1 MNSLY
6 IIYINNIYNNNS
18 NVRKNKMN
26 LDNLELNKKYKWK
39 QLCET
44 IGIKVSEGNSR
55 KKDLKKLESLCRFT
69 KEGQWFTICE
79 IYSVPKEIKDGRNSN
94 NLKYKP
100 LDDQLFAMFDDILE
114 NNSNL
119 PIIEDKTNE
128 LYKVYL
134 WTSEIKKVTGMV
146 NSEFKGNRN
155 DMTKTHIKES
165 VKNITPYEKYKKN
178 VKEDIKNEEEI
189 LIKEY
194 EKYVDESVNLIFND
208 IFPTCKQRT
217 DEMLHGA
224 LGRLEKQH
232 VIFVNRAYMLQFK
245 YETGEYD
252 ENGNE
257 IILYCQQYTNGVE
270 ETAVID
276 NIKLSVIEDWNK
288 ILDRKKFIKGIEL
301 KIYKYFKNRK
311 DENGNI
317 RKISNMNDIPNDL
330 LYIFNK
336 CFKEKMI
343 KKFGDSA
350 MYFDGAFACNEVLI
364 NKKMMNF
371 KYDDNKRK
379 QIITCKKDLTNK
391 KKINQLVTASLVN
404 TFKKKIENSKNDASS
419 FSNKKYDKV
428 RNDFEE
434 IYLTTVEDKVRI
446 DFKKDSSEIL
456 RLSSPKIKNENDT
469 IINLLK
475 DDDDKNTK

>member
-1 MNSLY
+1 MN
-6 IIYINNIYNNNS
+6 IE
-18 NVRKNKMN
+18 K
-26 LDNLELNKKYKWK
+26 LELNKEYTWK
-39 QLCET
+39 QICELT
-44 IGIKVSEGNSR
+44 DIPYKTGNTKV
-55 KKDLKKLESLCRFT
+55 KQMKQFESLCRFT
-69 KEGQWFTICE
+69 KEKTKFTIYE
-79 IYSVPKEIKDGRNSN
+79 IYNKPKEIEDGRKN
-94 NLKYKP
+94 NGNFDRKSKYEP

-155 DMTKTHIKES
+155 DNTTKTHIKEN
-165 VKNITPYEKYKKN
+165 VKNITSYEKYKKN
-178 VKEDIKNEEEI
+178 IKENKEEEI

-194 EKYVDESVNLIFND
+194 EKYIDESVNLIFND

-232 VIFVNRAYMLQFK
+232 IIFVNRAYMLQFK

-257 IILYCQQYTNGVE
+257 IILYYQQYTNGTK

-288 ILDRKKFIKGIEL
+288 ILDRKKFIKGTEL
-301 KIYKYFKNRK
+301 KIYKYFKNKK

-317 RKISNMNDIPNDL
+317 KKISNMNDIPNDL
-330 LYIFNK
+330 LGIFNR

-350 MYFDGAFACNEVLI
+350 MYFDCAFACNEVLI

-371 KYDDNKRK
+371 KYDNNKRK

-391 KKINQLVTASLVN
+391 KKINQLVTASLVD
-404 TFKKKIENSKNDASS
+404 TFKKKIENSKNDTSS

-475 DDDDKNTK
+475 EDDDSKNNK

>member
-1 MNSLY
+1 MN
-6 IIYINNIYNNNS
+6 IE
-18 NVRKNKMN
+18 K
-26 LDNLELNKKYKWK
+26 LELNKEYTWK
-39 QLCET
+39 QICELT
-44 IGIKVSEGNSR
+44 DIPYKTGNTKV
-55 KKDLKKLESLCRFT
+55 KQMKQFESLCRFT
-69 KEGQWFTICE
+69 KEKTKFTIHE
-79 IYSVPKEIKDGRNSN
+79 IYNKPKEIEDGRKN
-94 NLKYKP
+94 NGSFDRKSKYEP

-155 DMTKTHIKES
+155 DTTKTHIKES
-165 VKNITPYEKYKKN
+165 VKNITPYEKYKKGI
-178 VKEDIKNEEEI
+178 KEDIKNEEEI

-252 ENGNE
+252 EDGNE

-288 ILDRKKFIKGIEL
+288 ILDRKKFIKGTEL

-330 LYIFNK
+330 LNIFNK

-391 KKINQLVTASLVN
+391 KKINQLVTTSLVN
-404 TFKKKIENSKNDASS
+404 TFKKKIENSKNDTSS

-446 DFKKDSSEIL
+446 DFKKDNSEIL
-456 RLSSPKIKNENDT
+456 RLSSPKIKNESDT

-475 DDDDKNTK
+475 DDDSKNIK

>member
-1 MNSLY
+1 MN
-6 IIYINNIYNNNS
+6 IE
-18 NVRKNKMN
+18 K
-26 LDNLELNKKYKWK
+26 LELNKEYTWK
-39 QLCET
+39 QICELT
-44 IGIKVSEGNSR
+44 DIPYKTGNTKV
-55 KKDLKKLESLCRFT
+55 KQMKQFESLCRFT
-69 KEGQWFTICE
+69 KEKTKFTIHE
-79 IYSVPKEIKDGRNSN
+79 IYNKPKEIEDGRKN
-94 NLKYKP
+94 NGSFDRKSKYEP
-100 LDDQLFAMFDDILE
+100 LDNQLFAMFDDILE

-155 DMTKTHIKES
+155 DTTKTHIKES
-165 VKNITPYEKYKKN
+165 VKNITPYEKYKKGI
-178 VKEDIKNEEEI
+178 KEDIKNEEEI

-252 ENGNE
+252 EDGNE

-288 ILDRKKFIKGIEL
+288 ILDRKKFIKGTEL

-330 LYIFNK
+330 LNIFNK

-391 KKINQLVTASLVN
+391 KKINQLVTTSLVN
-404 TFKKKIENSKNDASS
+404 TFKKKIENSKNDTSS

-446 DFKKDSSEIL
+446 DFKKDNSEIL
-456 RLSSPKIKNENDT
+456 RLSSPKIKNESDT

-475 DDDDKNTK
+475 DDDSKNIK

>member
-1 MNSLY
+1 MN
-6 IIYINNIYNNNS
+6 IE
-18 NVRKNKMN
+18 K
-26 LDNLELNKKYKWK
+26 LELNKEYTWK
-39 QLCET
+39 QICELIDIPYKT
-44 IGIKVSEGNSR
+44 GNTKIKQM
-55 KKDLKKLESLCRFT
+55 KQFESLCRFT
-69 KEGQWFTICE
+69 KEKTKFTIHE
-79 IYSVPKEIKDGRNSN
+79 IYNKPKEIEDGRKN
-94 NLKYKP
+94 NRGSDVRSAKYEP

-155 DMTKTHIKES
+155 DTTKTHIKES

-178 VKEDIKNEEEI
+178 IKEDIENEEEI

-252 ENGNE
+252 EDGNE

-288 ILDRKKFIKGIEL
+288 ILDRKKFIKGTEL

-330 LYIFNK
+330 LNIFNK

-391 KKINQLVTASLVN
+391 KKINQLVTTSLVN
-404 TFKKKIENSKNDASS
+404 TFKKKIENSKNDTSS
-419 FSNKKYDKV
+419 FSNKKYDKI

-446 DFKKDSSEIL
+446 DFKKDNSEIL
-456 RLSSPKIKNENDT
+456 RLSSPKIKNESDT

-475 DDDDKNTK
+475 DDDKKNTK

>member
-1 MNSLY
+1 MN
-6 IIYINNIYNNNS
+6 IE
-18 NVRKNKMN
+18 
-26 LDNLELNKKYKWK
+26 NLELNKEYTWK
-39 QLCET
+39 QICELT
-44 IGIKVSEGNSR
+44 DIPYKTGNTKV
-55 KKDLKKLESLCRFT
+55 KQMKQFESLCRFT
-69 KEGQWFTICE
+69 KEKTKFTIHE
-79 IYSVPKEIKDGRNSN
+79 IYNKPKEIEDGRKN
-94 NLKYKP
+94 NGRFDRKSKYEP

-155 DMTKTHIKES
+155 DTTKTHIKES

-178 VKEDIKNEEEI
+178 IKEDIKNEEEI

-252 ENGNE
+252 EDGNE

-330 LYIFNK
+330 LNIFNK

-391 KKINQLVTASLVN
+391 KKINQLVTTSLVN
-404 TFKKKIENSKNDASS
+404 TFKKKIENSKNNTSS

-446 DFKKDSSEIL
+446 DFKKDNSEIL
-456 RLSSPKIKNENDT
+456 RLSSPKIKNESDT

-475 DDDDKNTK
+475 DDDDSKNIK

>member
-1 MNSLY
+1 MN
-6 IIYINNIYNNNS
+6 IE
-18 NVRKNKMN
+18 K
-26 LDNLELNKKYKWK
+26 LELNKEYTWK
-39 QLCET
+39 QICELINIPYKT
-44 IGIKVSEGNSR
+44 GNTKIKQM
-55 KKDLKKLESLCRFT
+55 KQFESLCRFT
-69 KEGQWFTICE
+69 KEKTKFTIHE
-79 IYSVPKEIKDGRNSN
+79 IYNKPKEIEDGRKN
-94 NLKYKP
+94 NRGSDVRSAKYEP

-155 DMTKTHIKES
+155 DTTKTHIKES

-178 VKEDIKNEEEI
+178 IKEDIENEEEI

-252 ENGNE
+252 EDGNE

-288 ILDRKKFIKGIEL
+288 ILDRKKFIKGTEL

-330 LYIFNK
+330 LNVFNK

-391 KKINQLVTASLVN
+391 KKINQLVTTSLVN
-404 TFKKKIENSKNDASS
+404 TFKKKIENSKNDTSS

-446 DFKKDSSEIL
+446 DFKKDNSEIL
-456 RLSSPKIKNENDT
+456 RLSSPKIKNESDT

-475 DDDDKNTK
+475 DDDNNKDIK

>member
-1 MNSLY
+1 MN
-6 IIYINNIYNNNS
+6 IE
-18 NVRKNKMN
+18 
-26 LDNLELNKKYKWK
+26 NLELNKEYTWK
-39 QLCET
+39 QICELT
-44 IGIKVSEGNSR
+44 DIPYKTGNTKV
-55 KKDLKKLESLCRFT
+55 KQMKQFESLCRFT
-69 KEGQWFTICE
+69 KEKTKFTIHE
-79 IYSVPKEIKDGRNSN
+79 IYNKPKEIEDGRKN
-94 NLKYKP
+94 NGSFDRKSKYEP

-155 DMTKTHIKES
+155 DTTKTHIKES

-178 VKEDIKNEEEI
+178 IKEDIENEGEI

-252 ENGNE
+252 EDGNE

-288 ILDRKKFIKGIEL
+288 ILDRKKFIKGTEL
-301 KIYKYFKNRK
+301 KIYKCFKNRK

-330 LYIFNK
+330 LNVFNK

-391 KKINQLVTASLVN
+391 RKINQLVTTSLVN
-404 TFKKKIENSKNDASS
+404 TFKKKIENSKNDTSS

-446 DFKKDSSEIL
+446 DFKKDNSEIL
-456 RLSSPKIKNENDT
+456 RLSSPKIKNESDT

-475 DDDDKNTK
+475 DDDKKNTK

>member
-1 MNSLY
+1 MN
-6 IIYINNIYNNNS
+6 IE
-18 NVRKNKMN
+18 K
-26 LDNLELNKKYKWK
+26 LELNKEYTWK
-39 QLCET
+39 QICELT
-44 IGIKVSEGNSR
+44 DIPYKTGNTKIKQM
-55 KKDLKKLESLCRFT
+55 KQFESLCRFT
-69 KEGQWFTICE
+69 KEKTKFTIHE
-79 IYSVPKEIKDGRNSN
+79 IYNKPKEIEDGRKN
-94 NLKYKP
+94 NRGSDVRSAKYEP

-155 DMTKTHIKES
+155 DTTKTHIKES

-178 VKEDIKNEEEI
+178 IKEDIENEEEI

-252 ENGNE
+252 EDGNE
-257 IILYCQQYTNGVE
+257 IILYCQQYTNGAK

-301 KIYKYFKNRK
+301 KIYKYFKNKK

-391 KKINQLVTASLVN
+391 KKINQLVTTSLVN
-404 TFKKKIENSKNDASS
+404 TFKKKIENSKNDTSS

-446 DFKKDSSEIL
+446 DFKRDNSEIL
-456 RLSSPKIKNENDT
+456 RLSSPKIKNESDT

-475 DDDDKNTK
+475 DDDDNKNIK

>member
-1 MNSLY
+1 MN
-6 IIYINNIYNNNS
+6 IE
-18 NVRKNKMN
+18 K
-26 LDNLELNKKYKWK
+26 LELNKEYTWK
-39 QLCET
+39 QICELT
-44 IGIKVSEGNSR
+44 NIPYKTGNTKIKQM
-55 KKDLKKLESLCRFT
+55 KQFESLCRFT
-69 KEGQWFTICE
+69 KEKTKFTIHE
-79 IYSVPKEIKDGRNSN
+79 IYNKPKEIEDGRKN
-94 NLKYKP
+94 NRGSDVRSAKYEP

-155 DMTKTHIKES
+155 DTTKTHIKES
-165 VKNITPYEKYKKN
+165 VKNITPYEKYKKGI
-178 VKEDIKNEEEI
+178 KEDIKNEEEI

-252 ENGNE
+252 EDGNE

-288 ILDRKKFIKGIEL
+288 ILDRKKFIKGTEL

-330 LYIFNK
+330 LNIFNK

-391 KKINQLVTASLVN
+391 KKINQLVTTSLVN
-404 TFKKKIENSKNDASS
+404 TFKKKIENSKNDTSS

-446 DFKKDSSEIL
+446 DFKKNNSEIL
-456 RLSSPKIKNENDT
+456 RLSSPKIKNESDT

-475 DDDDKNTK
+475 DDDDNKNTK

>member
-1 MNSLY
+1 MN
-6 IIYINNIYNNNS
+6 IE
-18 NVRKNKMN
+18 
-26 LDNLELNKKYKWK
+26 NLELNKEYTWK
-39 QLCET
+39 QICELT
-44 IGIKVSEGNSR
+44 DIPYKTGNTKV
-55 KKDLKKLESLCRFT
+55 KQMKQFESLCRFT
-69 KEGQWFTICE
+69 KEKTKFTIHE
-79 IYSVPKEIKDGRNSN
+79 IYNKPKEIEDGRKN
-94 NLKYKP
+94 NGSFDRKSKYEP

-155 DMTKTHIKES
+155 DTTKTHIKES

-178 VKEDIKNEEEI
+178 IKEDIKNEEEI

-252 ENGNE
+252 EDGNE

-330 LYIFNK
+330 LNIFNK

-391 KKINQLVTASLVN
+391 KKINQLVTTSLVN
-404 TFKKKIENSKNDASS
+404 TFKKKIENSKNNTSS

-446 DFKKDSSEIL
+446 DFKKDNSEIL
-456 RLSSPKIKNENDT
+456 RLSSPKIKNESDT

-475 DDDDKNTK
+475 DDDDSKNIK

>member
-1 MNSLY
+1 MN
-6 IIYINNIYNNNS
+6 IE
-18 NVRKNKMN
+18 
-26 LDNLELNKKYKWK
+26 NLELNKEYTWK
-39 QLCET
+39 QICELT
-44 IGIKVSEGNSR
+44 DIPYKTGNTKV
-55 KKDLKKLESLCRFT
+55 KQMKQFESLCRFT
-69 KEGQWFTICE
+69 KEKTKFTIHE
-79 IYSVPKEIKDGRNSN
+79 IYNKPKEIEDGRKN
-94 NLKYKP
+94 NGSFDRKSKYEP

-155 DMTKTHIKES
+155 DTTKTHIKES

-178 VKEDIKNEEEI
+178 IKEDIENEEEI

-252 ENGNE
+252 EDGNE

-288 ILDRKKFIKGIEL
+288 ILDRKKFIKGTEL

-330 LYIFNK
+330 LNVFNK

-391 KKINQLVTASLVN
+391 RKINQLVTTSLVN
-404 TFKKKIENSKNDASS
+404 TFKKKIENSKNDTSS

-446 DFKKDSSEIL
+446 DFKKDNSEIL
-456 RLSSPKIKNENDT
+456 RLSSPKIKNESDT
-469 IINLLK
+469 IIDLLK
-475 DDDDKNTK
+475 DDDKKNIK

>member
-1 MNSLY
+1 MN
-6 IIYINNIYNNNS
+6 IE
-18 NVRKNKMN
+18 K
-26 LDNLELNKKYKWK
+26 LELNKEYTWK
-39 QLCET
+39 QICELINIPYKT
-44 IGIKVSEGNSR
+44 GNTKIKQM
-55 KKDLKKLESLCRFT
+55 KQFESLCRFT
-69 KEGQWFTICE
+69 KEKTKFTIHE
-79 IYSVPKEIKDGRNSN
+79 IYNKPKEIEDGRKN
-94 NLKYKP
+94 NRGSDVRSAKYEP

-155 DMTKTHIKES
+155 DTTKTHIKES

-178 VKEDIKNEEEI
+178 IKEDIENEEEI

-252 ENGNE
+252 EDGNE

-288 ILDRKKFIKGIEL
+288 ILDRKKFIKGTEL

-330 LYIFNK
+330 LNVFNK

-391 KKINQLVTASLVN
+391 KKINQLVTTSLVN
-404 TFKKKIENSKNDASS
+404 TFKKKIENSKNDTSS

-446 DFKKDSSEIL
+446 DFKKDNSEIL
-456 RLSSPKIKNENDT
+456 RLSSPKIKNESDT

-475 DDDDKNTK
+475 DDDKKNTK

>member
-1 MNSLY
+1 MN
-6 IIYINNIYNNNS
+6 IE
-18 NVRKNKMN
+18 K
-26 LDNLELNKKYKWK
+26 LELNKEYTWK
-39 QLCET
+39 QICELINIPYKT
-44 IGIKVSEGNSR
+44 GNTKIKQM
-55 KKDLKKLESLCRFT
+55 KQFESLCRFT
-69 KEGQWFTICE
+69 KEKTKFTIHE
-79 IYSVPKEIKDGRNSN
+79 IYNKPKEIEDGRKN
-94 NLKYKP
+94 NRGSDVRSAKYEP

-155 DMTKTHIKES
+155 DTTKTHIKES

-178 VKEDIKNEEEI
+178 IKEDIENEEEI

-217 DEMLHGA
+217 NEMLHGA

-252 ENGNE
+252 EDGNE

-288 ILDRKKFIKGIEL
+288 ILDRKKFIKGTEL

-330 LYIFNK
+330 LNVFNK

-391 KKINQLVTASLVN
+391 KKINQLVTTSLVN
-404 TFKKKIENSKNDASS
+404 TFKKKIENSKNDTSS

-446 DFKKDSSEIL
+446 DFKKDNSEIL

-469 IINLLK
+469 IIDLLK
-475 DDDDKNTK
+475 DDDKKNIK

>member
-1 MNSLY
+1 MN
-6 IIYINNIYNNNS
+6 IE
-18 NVRKNKMN
+18 
-26 LDNLELNKKYKWK
+26 NLELNKEYTWK
-39 QLCET
+39 QICELT
-44 IGIKVSEGNSR
+44 DIPYKTGNTKV
-55 KKDLKKLESLCRFT
+55 KQMKQFESLCRFT
-69 KEGQWFTICE
+69 KEKTKFTIHE
-79 IYSVPKEIKDGRNSN
+79 IYNKPKEIEDGRKN
-94 NLKYKP
+94 NGSFDRKSKYEP

-155 DMTKTHIKES
+155 DTTKTHIKES

-178 VKEDIKNEEEI
+178 IKEDIKNEEEI

-252 ENGNE
+252 EDGNE

-330 LYIFNK
+330 LNIFNK

-391 KKINQLVTASLVN
+391 KKINQLVTTSLVN
-404 TFKKKIENSKNDASS
+404 TFKKKIENSKNNTSS

-446 DFKKDSSEIL
+446 DFKKDNSEIL
-456 RLSSPKIKNENDT
+456 RLSSPKIKNESDT

-475 DDDDKNTK
+475 DDNDSKNIK

>member
-1 MNSLY
+1 MN
-6 IIYINNIYNNNS
+6 IE
-18 NVRKNKMN
+18 K
-26 LDNLELNKKYKWK
+26 LELNKEYTWK
-39 QLCET
+39 QICELINIPYKT
-44 IGIKVSEGNSR
+44 GNTKIKQM
-55 KKDLKKLESLCRFT
+55 KQFESLCRFT
-69 KEGQWFTICE
+69 KEKTKFTIHE
-79 IYSVPKEIKDGRNSN
+79 IYNKPKEIEDGRKN
-94 NLKYKP
+94 NRGSDVRSAKYEP

-155 DMTKTHIKES
+155 DTTKTHIKES

-178 VKEDIKNEEEI
+178 IKEDIENEEEI

-252 ENGNE
+252 EDGNE

-288 ILDRKKFIKGIEL
+288 ILDRKKFIKGTEL

-330 LYIFNK
+330 LNVFNK

-391 KKINQLVTASLVN
+391 KKINQLVTTSLVN
-404 TFKKKIENSKNDASS
+404 TFKKKIENSKNDTSS

-446 DFKKDSSEIL
+446 DFKKDNSEIL
-456 RLSSPKIKNENDT
+456 RLSSPKIKNESDT
-469 IINLLK
+469 IIDLLK
-475 DDDDKNTK
+475 DDDKKNIK

>member
-1 MNSLY
+1 MN
-6 IIYINNIYNNNS
+6 IE
-18 NVRKNKMN
+18 
-26 LDNLELNKKYKWK
+26 NLELNKEYTWK
-39 QLCET
+39 QICELT
-44 IGIKVSEGNSR
+44 DIPYKTGNTKV
-55 KKDLKKLESLCRFT
+55 KQMKQFESLCRFT
-69 KEGQWFTICE
+69 KEKTKFTIHE
-79 IYSVPKEIKDGRNSN
+79 IYNKPKEIEDGRKN
-94 NLKYKP
+94 NGSFDRKSKYEP

-155 DMTKTHIKES
+155 DTTKTHIKES

-178 VKEDIKNEEEI
+178 IKEDIKNEEEI

-252 ENGNE
+252 EDGNE
-257 IILYCQQYTNGVE
+257 IILYYQQYTNGVE

-330 LYIFNK
+330 LNIFNK

-391 KKINQLVTASLVN
+391 KKINQLVTTSLVN
-404 TFKKKIENSKNDASS
+404 TFKKKIENSKNNTSS

-446 DFKKDSSEIL
+446 DFKKDNSEIL
-456 RLSSPKIKNENDT
+456 RLSSPKIKNESDT

-475 DDDDKNTK
+475 DDDDSKNIK

>member
-1 MNSLY
+1 MN
-6 IIYINNIYNNNS
+6 IE
-18 NVRKNKMN
+18 K
-26 LDNLELNKKYKWK
+26 LELNKEYTWK
-39 QLCET
+39 QICELT
-44 IGIKVSEGNSR
+44 NIPYKTGNTKIKQM
-55 KKDLKKLESLCRFT
+55 KQFESLCRFT
-69 KEGQWFTICE
+69 KEKTKFTIHE
-79 IYSVPKEIKDGRNSN
+79 IYNKPKEIEDGRKN
-94 NLKYKP
+94 NRGSDVRSAKYEP

-155 DMTKTHIKES
+155 DTTKTHIKES

-178 VKEDIKNEEEI
+178 IKEDVRKKEEI

-217 DEMLHGA
+217 DEVLHGA

-252 ENGNE
+252 EDGNE

-288 ILDRKKFIKGIEL
+288 IFERKKFIKGTEL

-330 LYIFNK
+330 LNIFNK

-391 KKINQLVTASLVN
+391 KKINQLVTTSLVN
-404 TFKKKIENSKNDASS
+404 TFKKKIENSKNDTSS

-446 DFKKDSSEIL
+446 DFKKDNSEIL
-456 RLSSPKIKNENDT
+456 RLSSPKIKNESDT

-475 DDDDKNTK
+475 DDDSKNIK

>member
-1 MNSLY
+1 MN
-6 IIYINNIYNNNS
+6 IE
-18 NVRKNKMN
+18 K
-26 LDNLELNKKYKWK
+26 LELNKEYTWK
-39 QLCET
+39 QICELIDIPYKT
-44 IGIKVSEGNSR
+44 GNTKIKQM
-55 KKDLKKLESLCRFT
+55 KQFESLCRFT
-69 KEGQWFTICE
+69 KEKTKFTIHE
-79 IYSVPKEIKDGRNSN
+79 IYNKPKEIEDGRKN
-94 NLKYKP
+94 NRGSDVRSAKYEP

-155 DMTKTHIKES
+155 DTTKTHIKES

-178 VKEDIKNEEEI
+178 IKEDIKNEEEI

-252 ENGNE
+252 EDGNE

-276 NIKLSVIEDWNK
+276 NIRLSVIEDWNK
-288 ILDRKKFIKGIEL
+288 ILERKKFIKGIEL

-330 LYIFNK
+330 LNIFNK

-391 KKINQLVTASLVN
+391 KKINQLVTTSLVN
-404 TFKKKIENSKNDASS
+404 TFKKKIENSKNDTSS

-446 DFKKDSSEIL
+446 DFKKDNSEIL
-456 RLSSPKIKNENDT
+456 RLSSPKIKNESDT

-475 DDDDKNTK
+475 DDDDKKNIK

>member
-1 MNSLY
+1 MN
-6 IIYINNIYNNNS
+6 IE
-18 NVRKNKMN
+18 K
-26 LDNLELNKKYKWK
+26 LELNKEYTWK
-39 QLCET
+39 QICELT
-44 IGIKVSEGNSR
+44 NIPYKTGNTKIKQM
-55 KKDLKKLESLCRFT
+55 KQFESLCRFT
-69 KEGQWFTICE
+69 KEKTKFTIHE
-79 IYSVPKEIKDGRNSN
+79 IYNKPKEIEDGRKN
-94 NLKYKP
+94 NRGSDVRSAKYEP

-155 DMTKTHIKES
+155 DTTKTHIKES

-178 VKEDIKNEEEI
+178 IKEDVRKEEEI

-217 DEMLHGA
+217 DEVLHGA

-252 ENGNE
+252 EDGNE

-288 ILDRKKFIKGIEL
+288 ILERKKFIKGTEL

-330 LYIFNK
+330 LNIFNK

-391 KKINQLVTASLVN
+391 KKINQLVTTSLVN
-404 TFKKKIENSKNDASS
+404 TFKKKIENSKNDTSS

-446 DFKKDSSEIL
+446 DFKKDNSEIL
-456 RLSSPKIKNENDT
+456 RLSSPKIKNESDT

-475 DDDDKNTK
+475 DDDSKNIK

>member
-1 MNSLY
+1 MN
-6 IIYINNIYNNNS
+6 IE
-18 NVRKNKMN
+18 K
-26 LDNLELNKKYKWK
+26 LELNKEYTWK
-39 QLCET
+39 QICELINIPYKT
-44 IGIKVSEGNSR
+44 GNTKIKQM
-55 KKDLKKLESLCRFT
+55 KQFESLCRFT
-69 KEGQWFTICE
+69 KEKTKFTIHE
-79 IYSVPKEIKDGRNSN
+79 IYNKPKEIEDGRKN
-94 NLKYKP
+94 NRGSDVRSAKYEP

-155 DMTKTHIKES
+155 DTTKTHIKES

-178 VKEDIKNEEEI
+178 IKEDIENEEEI

-245 YETGEYD
+245 YEIGEYD
-252 ENGNE
+252 EDGNE

-288 ILDRKKFIKGIEL
+288 ILDRKKFIKGTEL

-330 LYIFNK
+330 LNVFNK

-391 KKINQLVTASLVN
+391 KKINQLVTTSLVN
-404 TFKKKIENSKNDASS
+404 TFKKKIENSKNDTSS

-446 DFKKDSSEIL
+446 DFKKDNSEIL
-456 RLSSPKIKNENDT
+456 RLSSPKIKNESDT
-469 IINLLK
+469 IIDLLK
-475 DDDDKNTK
+475 DDDKKNIK

>member
-1 MNSLY
+1 MN
-6 IIYINNIYNNNS
+6 IE
-18 NVRKNKMN
+18 
-26 LDNLELNKKYKWK
+26 NLELNKEYTWK
-39 QLCET
+39 QICELT
-44 IGIKVSEGNSR
+44 NIPYKTGNTKV
-55 KKDLKKLESLCRFT
+55 KQMKQFESLCRFT
-69 KEGQWFTICE
+69 KEKTKFTIHE
-79 IYSVPKEIKDGRNSN
+79 IYNKPKEIEDGRKNNGGSH
-94 NLKYKP
+94 NLKYEP

-119 PIIEDKTNE
+119 PVIEDKTNE

-134 WTSEIKKVTGMV
+134 WTNEIKKVTGMV
-146 NSEFKGNRN
+146 NSGFKGNRN
-155 DMTKTHIKES
+155 DNTTRKNIKKN

-178 VKEDIKNEEEI
+178 IKENKEEEI

-194 EKYVDESVNLIFND
+194 EKYIDESVNLIFND

-232 VIFVNRAYMLQFK
+232 IIFVNRAYMLQFK

-257 IILYCQQYTNGVE
+257 IVLYYQQYTNGTK

-288 ILDRKKFIKGIEL
+288 ILDRKKFIKGTEL
-301 KIYKYFKNRK
+301 KIYKYFKNKK

-317 RKISNMNDIPNDL
+317 KKISNMNDIPNDL
-330 LYIFNK
+330 LGIFNR

-350 MYFDGAFACNEVLI
+350 MYFDCAFACNEVLI

-371 KYDDNKRK
+371 KYDNNKRK

-391 KKINQLVTASLVN
+391 KKINQLVTASLVD
-404 TFKKKIENSKNDASS
+404 TFKKKIENSKNDTSS

-456 RLSSPKIKNENDT
+456 RLSSPKIKNENGT

-475 DDDDKNTK
+475 EDDDSKNTK

>member
-1 MNSLY
+1 MN
-6 IIYINNIYNNNS
+6 IE
-18 NVRKNKMN
+18 K
-26 LDNLELNKKYKWK
+26 LELNKEYTWK
-39 QLCET
+39 QICELT
-44 IGIKVSEGNSR
+44 DIPYKTGNTKV
-55 KKDLKKLESLCRFT
+55 KQMKQFESLCRFT
-69 KEGQWFTICE
+69 KEKTKFTIHE
-79 IYSVPKEIKDGRNSN
+79 IYNKPKEIEDGRKN
-94 NLKYKP
+94 NGSFDRKSKYEP

-155 DMTKTHIKES
+155 DTTKTHIKES
-165 VKNITPYEKYKKN
+165 VKNITPYEKYKKGI
-178 VKEDIKNEEEI
+178 KEDIKNEEEI

-288 ILDRKKFIKGIEL
+288 ILDRKKFIKGTEL

-330 LYIFNK
+330 LNIFNK

-391 KKINQLVTASLVN
+391 KKINQLVTTSLVN
-404 TFKKKIENSKNDASS
+404 TFKKKIENSKNDTSS

-446 DFKKDSSEIL
+446 DFKKDNSEIL
-456 RLSSPKIKNENDT
+456 RLSSPKIKNESDT

-475 DDDDKNTK
+475 EDDDSKNTK

>member
-1 MNSLY
+1 MN
-6 IIYINNIYNNNS
+6 IE
-18 NVRKNKMN
+18 
-26 LDNLELNKKYKWK
+26 NLELNKEYTWK
-39 QLCET
+39 QICELT
-44 IGIKVSEGNSR
+44 NIPYKTGNTKV
-55 KKDLKKLESLCRFT
+55 KQMKQFESLCRFT
-69 KEGQWFTICE
+69 KEKTKFTIHE
-79 IYSVPKEIKDGRNSN
+79 IYNKPKEIEDGRKNNGGSH
-94 NLKYKP
+94 NLKYEP

-119 PIIEDKTNE
+119 PVIEDKTNE

-134 WTSEIKKVTGMV
+134 WTNEIKKVTGMV
-146 NSEFKGNRN
+146 NSGFKGNRN
-155 DMTKTHIKES
+155 DNTTRKNIKKN

-178 VKEDIKNEEEI
+178 IKENKEEEI

-194 EKYVDESVNLIFND
+194 EKYIDESVNLIFND

-232 VIFVNRAYMLQFK
+232 IIFVNRAYMLQFK

-257 IILYCQQYTNGVE
+257 IILYYQQYTNGTK

-288 ILDRKKFIKGIEL
+288 ILDRKKFFKGTEL
-301 KIYKYFKNRK
+301 KIYKYFKNKK

-317 RKISNMNDIPNDL
+317 KKISNMNDIPNDL
-330 LYIFNK
+330 LGIFNR

-350 MYFDGAFACNEVLI
+350 MYFDCAFACNEVLI

-371 KYDDNKRK
+371 KYDNNKRK

-391 KKINQLVTASLVN
+391 KKINQLVTASLVD
-404 TFKKKIENSKNDASS
+404 TFKKKIENSKNDTSS

-434 IYLTTVEDKVRI
+434 IYLITVEDKVRI

-475 DDDDKNTK
+475 DDDDSKNTK

>member
-1 MNSLY
+1 MN
-6 IIYINNIYNNNS
+6 IE
-18 NVRKNKMN
+18 K
-26 LDNLELNKKYKWK
+26 LELNKEYTWK
-39 QLCET
+39 QICELT
-44 IGIKVSEGNSR
+44 DVPYKTGNTKIKQM
-55 KKDLKKLESLCRFT
+55 KQFESLCRFT
-69 KEGQWFTICE
+69 KEKTKFIIHE
-79 IYSVPKEIKDGRNSN
+79 IYNKPKEIEDGRKN
-94 NLKYKP
+94 NRGSDIRLSKYEP

-119 PIIEDKTNE
+119 PVIEDKTNE

-178 VKEDIKNEEEI
+178 IKEDIKNEEEI

-288 ILDRKKFIKGIEL
+288 ILDRKKFIKGTEL

-330 LYIFNK
+330 LGIFNK

-404 TFKKKIENSKNDASS
+404 TFKKKIENSKNNTSS

-446 DFKKDSSEIL
+446 DFKKDNSEIL

-475 DDDDKNTK
+475 EDDDNKNNK

>member
-1 MNSLY
+1 MN
-6 IIYINNIYNNNS
+6 IE
-18 NVRKNKMN
+18 K
-26 LDNLELNKKYKWK
+26 LELNKEYTWK
-39 QLCET
+39 QICELT
-44 IGIKVSEGNSR
+44 DVPYKTGNTKIKQM
-55 KKDLKKLESLCRFT
+55 KQFESLCRFT
-69 KEGQWFTICE
+69 KEKTKFIIHE
-79 IYSVPKEIKDGRNSN
+79 IYNKPKEIEDGRKN
-94 NLKYKP
+94 NRGSDIRLSKYEP

-119 PIIEDKTNE
+119 PVIEDKTNE

-178 VKEDIKNEEEI
+178 IKEDIKNEEEI

-194 EKYVDESVNLIFND
+194 EKYIDESVNLIFND

-371 KYDDNKRK
+371 KYDDNNKRK

-404 TFKKKIENSKNDASS
+404 TFKKKIENSKNDTSS

-475 DDDDKNTK
+475 EDDDSKNTK

>member
-1 MNSLY
+1 MN
-6 IIYINNIYNNNS
+6 IE
-18 NVRKNKMN
+18 K
-26 LDNLELNKKYKWK
+26 LELNKEYTWK
-39 QLCET
+39 QICELIDIPYKT
-44 IGIKVSEGNSR
+44 GNTKIKQM
-55 KKDLKKLESLCRFT
+55 KQFESLCRFT
-69 KEGQWFTICE
+69 KEKTKFTIHE
-79 IYSVPKEIKDGRNSN
+79 IYNKPKEIEDGRKN
-94 NLKYKP
+94 NRGSDIRSAKYEP

-155 DMTKTHIKES
+155 DTTKTHIKES
-165 VKNITPYEKYKKN
+165 VKNITPYEKYKKGI
-178 VKEDIKNEEEI
+178 KEDIKNEEEI

-252 ENGNE
+252 EDGNE

-288 ILDRKKFIKGIEL
+288 ILERKKFIKGTEL

-330 LYIFNK
+330 LNIFNK

-391 KKINQLVTASLVN
+391 KKINQLVTTSLVN
-404 TFKKKIENSKNDASS
+404 TFKKKIENSKNDTSS

-446 DFKKDSSEIL
+446 DFKKDNSEIL
-456 RLSSPKIKNENDT
+456 RLSSPKIKNESDT

-475 DDDDKNTK
+475 EDDDSKNTK

>member
-1 MNSLY
+1 MN
-6 IIYINNIYNNNS
+6 IE
-18 NVRKNKMN
+18 
-26 LDNLELNKKYKWK
+26 NLELNKEYTWK
-39 QLCET
+39 QICELT
-44 IGIKVSEGNSR
+44 DIPYKTGNTKV
-55 KKDLKKLESLCRFT
+55 KQMKQFESLCRFT
-69 KEGQWFTICE
+69 KEKTKFTIHE
-79 IYSVPKEIKDGRNSN
+79 IYNKPKEIEDGRKN
-94 NLKYKP
+94 NGSFDRKSKYEP

-155 DMTKTHIKES
+155 DTTKTHIKES

-178 VKEDIKNEEEI
+178 IKEDIENEEEI

-257 IILYCQQYTNGVE
+257 IILYCQQYTNGAK

-288 ILDRKKFIKGIEL
+288 ILDRKKFIKGTEL

-330 LYIFNK
+330 LNIFNK

-404 TFKKKIENSKNDASS
+404 TFKKKIENSKNDTSS

-446 DFKKDSSEIL
+446 DFKKDNSEIL
-456 RLSSPKIKNENDT
+456 RLSSPKIKNESDT

-475 DDDDKNTK
+475 DDDDNKNTK

>member
-1 MNSLY
+1 M
-6 IIYINNIYNNNS
+6 
-18 NVRKNKMN
+18 
-26 LDNLELNKKYKWK
+26 
-39 QLCET
+39 
-44 IGIKVSEGNSR
+44 
-55 KKDLKKLESLCRFT
+55 
-69 KEGQWFTICE
+69 
-79 IYSVPKEIKDGRNSN
+79 
-94 NLKYKP
+94 
-100 LDDQLFAMFDDILE
+100 
-114 NNSNL
+114 
-119 PIIEDKTNE
+119 
-128 LYKVYL
+128 YL
-134 WTSEIKKVTGMV
+134 WTNEIKKVTGMV

-155 DMTKTHIKES
+155 DNTTRTHIKES

-178 VKEDIKNEEEI
+178 IKEDVRKEEEI

-194 EKYVDESVNLIFND
+194 EKYIDESVNLIFND

-232 VIFVNRAYMLQFK
+232 IIFVNRAYMLQFK

-257 IILYCQQYTNGVE
+257 IILYYQQYTNGTK

-288 ILDRKKFIKGIEL
+288 ILDRKKFIKGTEL
-301 KIYKYFKNRK
+301 KIYKYFKNKK

-317 RKISNMNDIPNDL
+317 KKISNMNDIPNDL
-330 LYIFNK
+330 LGIFNR

-350 MYFDGAFACNEVLI
+350 MYFDCAFACNEVLI

-371 KYDDNKRK
+371 KYDNNKRK

-391 KKINQLVTASLVN
+391 KKINQLVTASLVD
-404 TFKKKIENSKNDASS
+404 TFKKKIENSKNDTSS

-434 IYLTTVEDKVRI
+434 IYLITVEDKVRI

-475 DDDDKNTK
+475 DDDDSKNTK

>member
-1 MNSLY
+1 MN
-6 IIYINNIYNNNS
+6 IE
-18 NVRKNKMN
+18 K
-26 LDNLELNKKYKWK
+26 LELNKEYTWK
-39 QLCET
+39 QICELT
-44 IGIKVSEGNSR
+44 DVPYKTGNTKIKQM
-55 KKDLKKLESLCRFT
+55 KQFESLCRFT
-69 KEGQWFTICE
+69 KEKTKFIIHE
-79 IYSVPKEIKDGRNSN
+79 IYNKPKEIEDGRKN
-94 NLKYKP
+94 NRGSDIRLSKYEP

-119 PIIEDKTNE
+119 PVIEDKTNE

-178 VKEDIKNEEEI
+178 IKEDIKNEEEI

-288 ILDRKKFIKGIEL
+288 ILDRKKFIKGTEL

-404 TFKKKIENSKNDASS
+404 TFKKKIENSKNDTSS

-446 DFKKDSSEIL
+446 DFKKDNSEIL

-475 DDDDKNTK
+475 EDDDSKNTK

>member
-1 MNSLY
+1 MN
-6 IIYINNIYNNNS
+6 IE
-18 NVRKNKMN
+18 K
-26 LDNLELNKKYKWK
+26 LELNKEYTWK
-39 QLCET
+39 QICELIDIPYKT
-44 IGIKVSEGNSR
+44 GNTKIKQM
-55 KKDLKKLESLCRFT
+55 KQFESLCRFT
-69 KEGQWFTICE
+69 KEKTKFTIHE
-79 IYSVPKEIKDGRNSN
+79 IYNKPKEIEDGRKN
-94 NLKYKP
+94 NRGSDVRSAKYEP

-155 DMTKTHIKES
+155 DTTKTHIKES

-178 VKEDIKNEEEI
+178 IKEDIKNEEEI

-252 ENGNE
+252 EDGNE

-276 NIKLSVIEDWNK
+276 NIRLSVIEDWNK
-288 ILDRKKFIKGIEL
+288 ILERKKFIKGIEL

-330 LYIFNK
+330 LNIFNK

-391 KKINQLVTASLVN
+391 KKINQLVTTSLVN
-404 TFKKKIENSKNDASS
+404 TFKKKIENSKNDTSS

-446 DFKKDSSEIL
+446 DFKKDNSEIL
-456 RLSSPKIKNENDT
+456 RLSSPKIKNESDT

-475 DDDDKNTK
+475 DDDKKNTK

>member
-1 MNSLY
+1 MN
-6 IIYINNIYNNNS
+6 IE
-18 NVRKNKMN
+18 K
-26 LDNLELNKKYKWK
+26 LELNKEYTWK
-39 QLCET
+39 QICELINIPYKT
-44 IGIKVSEGNSR
+44 GNTKIKQM
-55 KKDLKKLESLCRFT
+55 KQFESLCRFT
-69 KEGQWFTICE
+69 KEKTKFTIHE
-79 IYSVPKEIKDGRNSN
+79 IYNKPKEIEDGRKN
-94 NLKYKP
+94 NRGSDVRSAKYEP

-155 DMTKTHIKES
+155 DTTKTHIKES

-178 VKEDIKNEEEI
+178 IKEDIENEEEI

-217 DEMLHGA
+217 NEMLHGA

-252 ENGNE
+252 EDGNE

-288 ILDRKKFIKGIEL
+288 ILDRKKFIKGTEL

-330 LYIFNK
+330 LNVFNK

-391 KKINQLVTASLVN
+391 KKINQLVTTSLVN
-404 TFKKKIENSKNDASS
+404 TFKKKIENSKNDTSS

-446 DFKKDSSEIL
+446 DFKKDNSEIL
-456 RLSSPKIKNENDT
+456 RLSSPKIKNESDT

-475 DDDDKNTK
+475 DDDKKNTK

>member
-1 MNSLY
+1 MN
-6 IIYINNIYNNNS
+6 IE
-18 NVRKNKMN
+18 
-26 LDNLELNKKYKWK
+26 NLELNKEYTWK
-39 QLCET
+39 QICELT
-44 IGIKVSEGNSR
+44 GIPYKTGNT
-55 KKDLKKLESLCRFT
+55 KIKQMKQFESLCKFT
-69 KEGQWFTICE
+69 KEKTKFTIHE
-79 IYSVPKEIKDGRNSN
+79 IYSIPKEIEDGRKN
-94 NLKYKP
+94 NRGSDIRSSKYEP
-100 LDDQLFAMFDDILE
+100 LDDQLFVMFDDILE

-119 PIIEDKTNE
+119 PIVEDKTNE

-146 NSEFKGNRN
+146 NSEFKGSRN
-155 DMTKTHIKES
+155 DDTAKICIKES

-178 VKEDIKNEEEI
+178 IKEDIEKEEEI

-194 EKYVDESVNLIFND
+194 EKYIDESVNLIFND

-217 DEMLHGA
+217 DYMLHGA
-224 LGRLEKQH
+224 LRRLEKQH

-252 ENGNE
+252 EDGNE
-257 IILYCQQYTNGVE
+257 IVLYYQQYTNGAK

-288 ILDRKKFIKGIEL
+288 ILDGKKFIKGTEL
-301 KIYKYFKNRK
+301 KIYKHFKNKK

-317 RKISNMNDIPNDL
+317 RKISNVNDIPNNL
-330 LYIFNK
+330 LNIFDK

-350 MYFDGAFACNEVLI
+350 MHFDCAYACNEVLI

-404 TFKKKIENSKNDASS
+404 TFKKKIENSKNDTSS

-446 DFKKDSSEIL
+446 DFKKDNSEIL

-475 DDDDKNTK
+475 DDDNNKNTK

>member
-1 MNSLY
+1 MN
-6 IIYINNIYNNNS
+6 IE
-18 NVRKNKMN
+18 K
-26 LDNLELNKKYKWK
+26 LELNKEYTWK
-39 QLCET
+39 QICELINIPYKT
-44 IGIKVSEGNSR
+44 GNTKIKQM
-55 KKDLKKLESLCRFT
+55 KQFESLCRFT
-69 KEGQWFTICE
+69 KEKTKFTIHE
-79 IYSVPKEIKDGRNSN
+79 IYNKPKEIEDGRKN
-94 NLKYKP
+94 NRGSDVRSAKYEP

-155 DMTKTHIKES
+155 DTTKTHIKES

-178 VKEDIKNEEEI
+178 IKEDIENEEEI

-252 ENGNE
+252 EDGNE

-288 ILDRKKFIKGIEL
+288 ILDRKKFIKGTEL

-330 LYIFNK
+330 LNVFNK

-350 MYFDGAFACNEVLI
+350 MYFDSAFACNEVLI

-391 KKINQLVTASLVN
+391 KKINQLVTTSLVN
-404 TFKKKIENSKNDASS
+404 TFKKKIENSKNDTSS

-446 DFKKDSSEIL
+446 DFKKDNSEIL
-456 RLSSPKIKNENDT
+456 RLSSPKIKNESDT

-475 DDDDKNTK
+475 DDDKKNTK

>member
-1 MNSLY
+1 MN
-6 IIYINNIYNNNS
+6 IE
-18 NVRKNKMN
+18 
-26 LDNLELNKKYKWK
+26 NLELNKEYTWK
-39 QLCET
+39 QICKLT
-44 IGIKVSEGNSR
+44 DIPYKTGNTKV
-55 KKDLKKLESLCRFT
+55 KQMKQFESLCRFT
-69 KEGQWFTICE
+69 KEKTKFTIHE
-79 IYSVPKEIKDGRNSN
+79 IYNKPKEIEDGRKN
-94 NLKYKP
+94 NGSFDRKSKYEP

-114 NNSNL
+114 NNFNL

-155 DMTKTHIKES
+155 DTTKTHIKES

-178 VKEDIKNEEEI
+178 IKEDIKNEEEI

-252 ENGNE
+252 EDGNE

-288 ILDRKKFIKGIEL
+288 ILDRKKFIKGTEL

-330 LYIFNK
+330 LNVFNK

-391 KKINQLVTASLVN
+391 KKINQLVTTSLVN
-404 TFKKKIENSKNDASS
+404 TFKKKIENSKNDTSS

-446 DFKKDSSEIL
+446 DFKKDNSEIL
-456 RLSSPKIKNENDT
+456 RLSSPKIKNESDT

-475 DDDDKNTK
+475 DDDKKNTK

>member
-1 MNSLY
+1 MN
-6 IIYINNIYNNNS
+6 IE
-18 NVRKNKMN
+18 
-26 LDNLELNKKYKWK
+26 NLELNKEYTWK
-39 QLCET
+39 QICKLT
-44 IGIKVSEGNSR
+44 DIPYKTGNTKV
-55 KKDLKKLESLCRFT
+55 KQMKQFESLCRFT
-69 KEGQWFTICE
+69 KEKTKFTIHE
-79 IYSVPKEIKDGRNSN
+79 IYNKPKEIEDGRKN
-94 NLKYKP
+94 NGSFDRKSKYEP

-155 DMTKTHIKES
+155 DTTKTHIKES

-178 VKEDIKNEEEI
+178 IKEDIKNEEEI

-252 ENGNE
+252 EDGNE

-288 ILDRKKFIKGIEL
+288 ILDRKKFIKGTEL

-330 LYIFNK
+330 LNVFNK

-391 KKINQLVTASLVN
+391 KKINQLVTTSLVN
-404 TFKKKIENSKNDASS
+404 TFKKKIENSKNDTSS

-446 DFKKDSSEIL
+446 DFKKDNSEIL
-456 RLSSPKIKNENDT
+456 RLSSPKIKNESDT

-475 DDDDKNTK
+475 DDDKKNTK

>member
-1 MNSLY
+1 MN
-6 IIYINNIYNNNS
+6 IE
-18 NVRKNKMN
+18 
-26 LDNLELNKKYKWK
+26 NLELNKEYTWK
-39 QLCET
+39 QICELT
-44 IGIKVSEGNSR
+44 DIPYKTGNTKV
-55 KKDLKKLESLCRFT
+55 KQMKQFESLCRFT
-69 KEGQWFTICE
+69 KEKTKFTIHE
-79 IYSVPKEIKDGRNSN
+79 IYNKPKEIEDGRKN
-94 NLKYKP
+94 NGSFDRKSKYEP

-155 DMTKTHIKES
+155 DTTKTHIKES

-178 VKEDIKNEEEI
+178 IKEDIEKRGEI

-252 ENGNE
+252 EDGNE

-288 ILDRKKFIKGIEL
+288 ILDRKKFIKGTEL
-301 KIYKYFKNRK
+301 KIYKCFKNRK

-330 LYIFNK
+330 LNVFNK

-391 KKINQLVTASLVN
+391 RKINQLVTTSLVN
-404 TFKKKIENSKNDASS
+404 TFKKKIENSKNDTSS

-446 DFKKDSSEIL
+446 DFKKDNSEIL
-456 RLSSPKIKNENDT
+456 RLSSPKIKNESDT

-475 DDDDKNTK
+475 DDDKKNTK

>member
-1 MNSLY
+1 MN
-6 IIYINNIYNNNS
+6 IE
-18 NVRKNKMN
+18 K
-26 LDNLELNKKYKWK
+26 LELNKEYTWK
-39 QLCET
+39 QICELT
-44 IGIKVSEGNSR
+44 DVPYKTGNTKIKQM
-55 KKDLKKLESLCRFT
+55 KQFESLCRFT
-69 KEGQWFTICE
+69 KEKTKFTIHE
-79 IYSVPKEIKDGRNSN
+79 IYNKPKEIEDGRKN
-94 NLKYKP
+94 NRGSDIRLSKYEP

-119 PIIEDKTNE
+119 PVIEDKTNE

-146 NSEFKGNRN
+146 NSGFKGNKN
-155 DMTKTHIKES
+155 DNTTRTHIKES

-178 VKEDIKNEEEI
+178 IKENKEEEI

-194 EKYVDESVNLIFND
+194 EKYIDESVNLIFND

-232 VIFVNRAYMLQFK
+232 IIFVNRAYMLQFK

-257 IILYCQQYTNGVE
+257 IILYYQQYTNGTK

-288 ILDRKKFIKGIEL
+288 ILDRKKFIKGTEL
-301 KIYKYFKNRK
+301 KIYKYFKNKK

-317 RKISNMNDIPNDL
+317 KKISNMNDIPNDL
-330 LYIFNK
+330 LGIFNR

-350 MYFDGAFACNEVLI
+350 MYFDCAFACNEVLI

-371 KYDDNKRK
+371 KYDNNKRK

-391 KKINQLVTASLVN
+391 KKINQLVTTSLVD
-404 TFKKKIENSKNDASS
+404 TFKKKIENSKNDTSS

-456 RLSSPKIKNENDT
+456 KLSSPKIKNENDT

-475 DDDDKNTK
+475 DDDDSKNTK

>member
-1 MNSLY
+1 MN
-6 IIYINNIYNNNS
+6 IE
-18 NVRKNKMN
+18 
-26 LDNLELNKKYKWK
+26 NLELNKEYTWK
-39 QLCET
+39 QICELT
-44 IGIKVSEGNSR
+44 DIPYKTGNTKV
-55 KKDLKKLESLCRFT
+55 KQMKQFESLCRFT
-69 KEGQWFTICE
+69 KEKTKFTIHE
-79 IYSVPKEIKDGRNSN
+79 IYSTPKEIEDGRKNNGGSH
-94 NLKYKP
+94 NLKYEP

-119 PIIEDKTNE
+119 PVIEDKTNE

-134 WTSEIKKVTGMV
+134 WTNEIKKVTGMV
-146 NSEFKGNRN
+146 NSGFKGNRN
-155 DMTKTHIKES
+155 DNTTKKNIEKNI
-165 VKNITPYEKYKKN
+165 KNITPYEKYKKN
-178 VKEDIKNEEEI
+178 IKENKEEEI

-194 EKYVDESVNLIFND
+194 EKYIDESVNLIFND

-232 VIFVNRAYMLQFK
+232 IIFVNRAYMLQFK

-257 IILYCQQYTNGVE
+257 IILYYQQYTNGTK

-288 ILDRKKFIKGIEL
+288 ILDRKKFIKGTEL
-301 KIYKYFKNRK
+301 KIYKYFKNKK

-317 RKISNMNDIPNDL
+317 KKISNMNDIPNDL
-330 LYIFNK
+330 LGIFNR

-350 MYFDGAFACNEVLI
+350 MYFDCAFVCNEVLI

-371 KYDDNKRK
+371 KYDNNKRK

-391 KKINQLVTASLVN
+391 KKINQLVTASLVD
-404 TFKKKIENSKNDASS
+404 TFKKKIENSKNDTSS

-446 DFKKDSSEIL
+446 DFKKDNSEIL

-475 DDDDKNTK
+475 DDDDDSKNSK